1 MFRYTNVRLPIENEE
16 EVLKKLK
23 QSVKKKRK

>member
-16 EVLKKLK
+16 EVLKKIK
-23 QSVKKKRK
+23 TKCKKRI